1 MWEQEGEIDFTDV
14 TLASEDGTKTNAHR
28 LSSAGKGANPPE
40 GERLESGGAERL
52 ISGPPPAPSAP
63 GSDSSGR
70 NGSKGG
76 SNPLPASNGAEAMAH
91 QEEAELRTALK
102 LGHKGLQDFVASPE
116 AVILTTERK
125 RACEELMDRP
135 GEEQKARLD
144 PPPSKPASSG
154 GFIKPGCGMVLR
166 RRGEEDQG
174 PLEIAELQASDAAA
188 WTVTRDQNS
197 RAALLTLIDTGNQA
211 VSCIPEKLFRRLCRL
226 QGKEYKLETYPA
238 PIVGVGSKRIK
249 VFGRLEKPMSVF
261 FDSLKEPAEIRF
273 LVISSLAKHIN
284 IGLRDLEN
292 LEVTLELSK
301 KKGNF
306 MSLRGGRIRLYG
318 KQEAASTAES
328 QDPSQVL
335 AYLNEVNLVGEQEL
349 GEVELCLLYT
359 SDAADD

>member
-1 MWEQEGEIDFTDV
+1 
-14 TLASEDGTKTNAHR
+14 
-28 LSSAGKGANPPE
+28 
-40 GERLESGGAERL
+40 
-52 ISGPPPAPSAP
+52 
-63 GSDSSGR
+63 
-70 NGSKGG
+70 
-76 SNPLPASNGAEAMAH
+76 MAH

-211 VSCIPEKLFRRLCRL
+211 VSCIPEKLFRQLCRL
-226 QGKEYKLETYPA
+226 QGKEYELETYPA

-249 VFGRLEKPMSVF
+249 VFGRLVKPMSVF
-261 FDSLKEPAEIRF
+261 FDSL
-273 LVISSLAKHIN
+273 
-284 IGLRDLEN
+284 RDD
-292 LEVTLELSK
+292 
-301 KKGNF
+301 
-306 MSLRGGRIRLYG
+306 
-318 KQEAASTAES
+318 Q
-328 QDPSQVL
+328 
-335 AYLNEVNLVGEQEL
+335 
-349 GEVELCLLYT
+349 
-359 SDAADD
+359 